1 MWRLSPNMQARLA
14 FGATELTL
22 TARDPHT
29 GNAVATRVV
38 WDGELVE

>member
-1 MWRLSPNMQARLA
+1 MQAKLT

-29 GNAVATRVV
+29 GNTVATRVV
-38 WDGELVE
+38 WDGELVK